1 MTVKR
6 TKSIAQNDDAEVEEP
21 EEIEI
26 IPIEVEIEHV
36 QMEQNEE
43 AEEEG
48 GEAKNSV
55 TSDDIYKMIK
65 DAERQNRP
73 DSHQMLTEIKTKLA
87 QEVKLKKLD
96 QAFAANA
103 EETKGEG
110 EDETPQFEVIEDKR
124 EEFTTFHRM
133 GTNVPIE
140 EM

>member
-6 TKSIAQNDDAEVEEP
+6 TKSIAQNNDAEVEEP

-36 QMEQNEE
+36 KMEQNEE

-73 DSHQMLTEIKTKLA
+73 DSH
-87 QEVKLKKLD
+87 
-96 QAFAANA
+96 
-103 EETKGEG
+103 
-110 EDETPQFEVIEDKR
+110 
-124 EEFTTFHRM
+124 
-133 GTNVPIE
+133 
-140 EM
+140 